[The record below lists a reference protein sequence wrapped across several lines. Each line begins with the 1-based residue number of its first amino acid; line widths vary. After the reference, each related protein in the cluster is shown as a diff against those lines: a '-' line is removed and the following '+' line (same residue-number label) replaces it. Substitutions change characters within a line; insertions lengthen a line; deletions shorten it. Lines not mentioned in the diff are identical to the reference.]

1 MLRKQLLRPA
11 RNISES
17 LTSTSLTQAALV
29 RRSAPF
35 STASFAPTT
44 RVAVPTY
51 HSSRIFGRRWQSTDS
66 DQKPADTTT
75 ATPSADAAPSEANA
89 KSAAEEHLAKVEKEH
104 SDMAKEVVDLK
115 V

>member
-1 MLRKQLLRPA
+1 MLRKQLLRQS

-17 LTSTSLTQAALV
+17 LTSTSLPQVLV

-51 HSSRIFGRRWQSTDS
+51 HSSRILGRRWQSSDS
-66 DQKPADTTT
+66 DKKNADAAT
-75 ATPSADAAPSEANA
+75 ATPSPDAASPEAKAEGEVA
-89 KSAAEEHLAKVEKEH
+89 KDDPTKVELEKKN
-104 SDMAKEVVDLK
+104 KEVIDLK